1 MQSLQHCFVQT
12 HICKKDFLEWVNF
25 TYNHSWLWFKW
36 FWNLYCT
43 RKGSHIPYFEET
55 SDPIHKLDFEA
66 KEKVHPSWNRL
77 LHDEIK
83 LLWDSAFYYN
93 LHPSKI
99 CRAFSRL
106 KKKKVLLPEKCPT
119 RVARD
124 AAVVHPPFWDRLQKT
139 DFQYFSMSTNI
150 YELLP
155 FWTLDSY
162 LSLNTWWQTA
172 HSARLVVWFK
182 LEGWMSIIVLD
193 KLPSCTFL
201 EYLCNDSTV
210 IWPLSWQKKPMQAL

>member
-1 MQSLQHCFVQT
+1 MESYHTCQHTFAGVIICHILCIYAGKSNIFKFETDYVKERCQLLMQNYVGLSFMWRTEYNGSSQCSGMQSLQHCFVQT

-83 LLWDSAFYYN
+83 LLWDSA
-93 LHPSKI
+93 LDMIITI
-99 CRAFSRL
+99 CTPQRFAEHFIVWRR
-106 KKKKVLLPEKCPT
+106 KK
-119 RVARD
+119 
-124 AAVVHPPFWDRLQKT
+124 F
-139 DFQYFSMSTNI
+139 
-150 YELLP
+150 
-155 FWTLDSY
+155 SY
-162 LSLNTWWQTA
+162 LKN
-172 HSARLVVWFK
+172 ARQ
-182 LEGWMSIIVLD
+182 E
-193 KLPSCTFL
+193 
-201 EYLCNDSTV
+201 
-210 IWPLSWQKKPMQAL
+210 